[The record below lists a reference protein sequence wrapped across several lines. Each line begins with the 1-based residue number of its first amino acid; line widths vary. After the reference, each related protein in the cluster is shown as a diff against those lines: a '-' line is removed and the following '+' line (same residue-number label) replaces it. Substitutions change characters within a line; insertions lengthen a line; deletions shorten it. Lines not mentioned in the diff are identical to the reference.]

1 MVNRISSW
9 CQQTDGKAQTFAAGQ
24 VHTKEKSKNEIE
36 DNIIKKEDTT
46 EEKTHTIKQH
56 YAVLHNTDTLKH
68 KIILI

>member
-9 CQQTDGKAQTFAAGQ
+9 CLQTDGKAQTFAAGQ
-24 VHTKEKSKNEIE
+24 VHTKEKSKNETE
-36 DNIIKKEDTT
+36 DIIKKEDTT

>member
-36 DNIIKKEDTT
+36 DIIKEDTT

-56 YAVLHNTDTLKH
+56 YAVLHNTDALKH